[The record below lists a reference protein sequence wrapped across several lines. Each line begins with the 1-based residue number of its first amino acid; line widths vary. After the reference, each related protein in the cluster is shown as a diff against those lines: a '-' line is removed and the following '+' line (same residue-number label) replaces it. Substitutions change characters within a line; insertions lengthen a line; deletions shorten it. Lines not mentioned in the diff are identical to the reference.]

1 MWVCQQCHSENNDA
15 MASCPSCGTP
25 RPVRRFGSAP
35 QAHAPAPAASA
46 PTVTQAQKASAA
58 PVPDART
65 AAAARAAHAAR
76 AAYQQQNQPEERDDD
91 YYDDDEMYDRPRRGG
106 SIFGKIVGGLLIV
119 LLPLL
124 VGLLAWR
131 QYEVLS
137 EALLP
142 LYLTEKAPDWLR
154 SVFCGALTAAAVLL
168 SMLPGLWT
176 ILLSRKPVN
185 RR

>member
-1 MWVCQQCHSENNDA
+1 MWVCQRCHSENQDS
-15 MASCPSCGTP
+15 MAACASCGTP

-35 QAHAPAPAASA
+35 QTRPAASA
-46 PTVTQAQKASAA
+46 ASSPTVTAAQKNNADAS

-65 AAAARAAHAAR
+65 AAAAIAAA
-76 AAYQQQNQPEERDDD
+76 QNPDREEDE
-91 YYDDDEMYDRPRRGG
+91 YYDDEEMDYRPRRGG
-106 SIFGKIVGGLLIV
+106 SVFGKLVGGLLIV

-124 VGLLAWR
+124 AGLLAWR
-131 QYEVLS
+131 QYDALS

-154 SVFCGALTAAAVLL
+154 SVFYGMLTAAAVLL

-176 ILLSRKPVN
+176 ILLSRKPP
-185 RR
+185 RQG

>member
-1 MWVCQQCHSENNDA
+1 MIMWVCQQCHSENKDA
-15 MASCPSCGTP
+15 LATCPSCGTP

-35 QAHAPAPAASA
+35 QHAPAAPASA
-46 PTVTQAQKASAA
+46 PAVTQTQQHSASFSPA

-65 AAAARAAHAAR
+65 AAAARAA
-76 AAYQQQNQPEERDDD
+76 YQQQEQREDD
-91 YYDDDEMYDRPRRGG
+91 YYDDEEMYDRPRRGG
-106 SIFGKIVGGLLIV
+106 SIFGKLVGGLLIV

-131 QYEVLS
+131 QYGVLS

-154 SVFCGALTAAAVLL
+154 SVFYGALTAAAVLL

-176 ILLSRKPVN
+176 LLLARKPPMQD
-185 RR
+185 

>member
-1 MWVCQQCHSENNDA
+1 MWVCQHCHSENKDTSA
-15 MASCPSCGTP
+15 TCSACGSP

-35 QAHAPAPAASA
+35 QARPAAPASSA
-46 PTVTQAQKASAA
+46 PAVAPAQQNDSPSPQ
-58 PVPDART
+58 PVPDARSV
-65 AAAARAAHAAR
+65 AAARAAYHAAV
-76 AAYQQQNQPEERDDD
+76 QQRENEE
-91 YYDDDEMYDRPRRGG
+91 YDDDEEEMDRPRRGG
-106 SIFGKIVGGLLIV
+106 SVFGKLVGGLLIV

-131 QYEVLS
+131 QYDALS

-154 SVFCGALTAAAVLL
+154 SVFYGMLTAAAVLL

-176 ILLSRKPVN
+176 ILLSRKQH
-185 RR
+185 RQE

>member
-1 MWVCQQCHSENNDA
+1 MWVCQHCHLENKDSLA
-15 MASCPSCGTP
+15 TCPSCGTP

-35 QAHAPAPAASA
+35 QAHTAGSASASA
-46 PTVTQAQKASAA
+46 PRVAAAQEPAA

-65 AAAARAAHAAR
+65 AAR
-76 AAYQQQNQPEERDDD
+76 AAYQQAVQREEEYEQFDN
-91 YYDDDEMYDRPRRGG
+91 DEEELDRPRRGG
-106 SIFGKIVGGLLIV
+106 SIFGKLVGGLLIV

-124 VGLLAWR
+124 VALLAWR
-131 QYEVLS
+131 QYDVLS

-154 SVFCGALTAAAVLL
+154 SVFYGMLTAAAILL

-176 ILLSRKPVN
+176 ILLSRKPVRN
-185 RR
+185 Q

>member
-1 MWVCQQCHSENNDA
+1 MWVCQHCHMENKDTLA
-15 MASCPSCGTP
+15 TCPSCGTP

-35 QAHAPAPAASA
+35 QTHTAAAAPRVAA
-46 PTVTQAQKASAA
+46 AQQNNGASSSPA
-58 PVPDART
+58 PVPDAR
-65 AAAARAAHAAR
+65 AAAARSG
-76 AAYQQQNQPEERDDD
+76 YQGPNQAEDA
-91 YYDDDEMYDRPRRGG
+91 YYDDEDMYDRPRRGG

-131 QYEVLS
+131 QYDALS

-154 SVFCGALTAAAVLL
+154 SVFYGALTAAAVLL

-176 ILLSRKPVN
+176 ILLSRKPP
-185 RR
+185 RQ

>member
-1 MWVCQQCHSENNDA
+1 MWVCQRCHSENQDA

-35 QAHAPAPAASA
+35 QAHTAASPA
-46 PTVTQAQKASAA
+46 SSPTVTAAQPANTPPS

-65 AAAARAAHAAR
+65 AAAARAAA
-76 AAYQQQNQPEERDDD
+76 QNTSREEDE
-91 YYDDDEMYDRPRRGG
+91 YYDEDEMDDRPRRGG
-106 SIFGKIVGGLLIV
+106 SIFGKLVGGLLIV

-131 QYEVLS
+131 QYEALS

-154 SVFCGALTAAAVLL
+154 SVFYGALTAGAVLL

-176 ILLSRKPVN
+176 ILLSRKPP
-185 RR
+185 RQES